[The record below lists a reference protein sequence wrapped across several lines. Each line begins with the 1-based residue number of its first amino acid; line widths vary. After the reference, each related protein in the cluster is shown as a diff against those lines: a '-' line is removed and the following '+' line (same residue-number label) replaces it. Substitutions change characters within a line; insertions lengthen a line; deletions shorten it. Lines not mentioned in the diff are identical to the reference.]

1 MSMLALLALAASAVT
16 IPERAGSGDQWLG
29 PNDIPKSAFDSGK
42 DGAFFFKALVDP
54 AGKVELCTVEG
65 ATVSATEDR
74 DAFCKRVKQRF
85 AYRPAA
91 GAPGYYVLEEN
102 YAFIL
107 PSDWHRN
114 PLAIPP
120 HFVVE
125 VQKLP
130 AGSGKTAD
138 VAVNVSVDEGGA
150 LRDCGVPADA
160 PRAALSRLACGQ
172 LPGLWSPMPEKNAA
186 GKPVAYVRQL
196 HVEFR
201 EAGAP
206 AN

>member
-1 MSMLALLALAASAVT
+1 MSILALMALAAGTVA
-16 IPERAGSGDQWLG
+16 IPDRAGSVEQWLG

-42 DGAFFFKALVDP
+42 DGAFFFKAVVNP
-54 AGKVELCTVEG
+54 SGKVELCTVEG
-65 ATVSATEDR
+65 ATVPATDR
-74 DAFCKRVKQRF
+74 EAFCKRVKQRF
-85 AYRPAA
+85 AYRPTA
-91 GAPGYYVLEEN
+91 GGAGYYVLEEN

-107 PSDWHRN
+107 PSNWVRN

-120 HFVVE
+120 HFAVE

-138 VAVNVSVDEGGA
+138 VTVNVSVDELGA
-150 LRDCGVPADA
+150 LRDCGAPADTA
-160 PRAALSRLACGQ
+160 SAALSRLACGQ
-172 LPGLWSPMPEKNAA
+172 LPGMWSPMPEKNAA

-201 EAGAP
+201 EPDAP
-206 AN
+206 AS